1 MVYKGEIIVA
11 LKFVPPESA
20 SGSSSGNGGGGN
32 LNLRKFSKSSLS
44 TKGATKGELH
54 ILIKEAKNLTAIKPS
69 GNCDAFCK
77 RYLIGRVGS
86 VNYCYT
92 K

>member
-1 MVYKGEIIVA
+1 MYKGEIIVA
-11 LKFVPPESA
+11 LKYVPPESA
-20 SGSSSGNGGGGN
+20 NGGGPSGNGS

-77 RYLIGRVGS
+77 RWVLGKLKPGL
-86 VNYCYT
+86 
-92 K
+92 

>member
-1 MVYKGEIIVA
+1 MQSEPFDESPVYKGEIIVA
-11 LKFVPPESA
+11 LKFVPPEAASNGA
-20 SGSSSGNGGGGN
+20 GSGSAGNGT

-77 RYLIGRVGS
+77 R
-86 VNYCYT
+86 
-92 K
+92 

>member
-1 MVYKGEIIVA
+1 MQSEQFDESPVYKGEIIVA

-20 SGSSSGNGGGGN
+20 QTTSGGGGLN
-32 LNLRKFSKSSLS
+32 GSLNLRKFSKSSLS
-44 TKGATKGELH
+44 TKNATKGELH

-77 RYLIGRVGS
+77 R
-86 VNYCYT
+86 
-92 K
+92 

>member
-1 MVYKGEIIVA
+1 MYKGEIIVA

-20 SGSSSGNGGGGN
+20 QMSGGGGGGGLN
-32 LNLRKFSKSSLS
+32 GSLNLRKFSKSSLS
-44 TKGATKGELH
+44 TKNATKGELH

-77 RYLIGRVGS
+77 R
-86 VNYCYT
+86 
-92 K
+92 

>member
-1 MVYKGEIIVA
+1 MVYKGEVIVA

-20 SGSSSGNGGGGN
+20 AGSSNGNGGN

-77 RYLIGRVGS
+77 R
-86 VNYCYT
+86 
-92 K
+92 